1 MPRRDPARE
10 STLTAIAA
18 AFHTE
23 LAMNYRLLKTSSFT
37 LALAIVGILSVTVS
51 AEEITYEKNVRPIF
65 KTHCFQCHGEGG
77 ELQGGLD
84 VRLRR
89 LVAQGGDSGE
99 AFVAGK
105 PEESLLLQRLLAGEM
120 PPEEASIRPTTDEIA
135 TIQQWIAGGAI
146 ASRPEPEDLDPDNY
160 ITEEERAF
168 WAFQPVDRKQPPSVE
183 AVKRVRTPIDQFVIA
198 KLAASSLSLS
208 PDADAR
214 TLVRRVYFDLL
225 GLPPA
230 PEEVEA
236 FVNDSSPNAYVKLLD
251 RVLNSPHYGERWG
264 RHWLDVAGY
273 ADSEG
278 YTEDD
283 PIRPAVYKYR
293 DYVIRAF
300 NDDKPFDQF
309 VVEQLAGDELLTPPF
324 KNLTPDQAEKLV
336 ATGFLRMAPDGT
348 GVGGV
353 DQNLARNDVMAK
365 TIEIVSTSLLGLT
378 VGCAQCHNH
387 RYDPISHEDY
397 HAIRAIFE
405 PALDWKNWLVPAKR
419 QISLYTDADRAK
431 SAEIEAEALKLL
443 DERTK
448 KQNEYIEAT
457 FRRELAKL
465 QESLHESITKAR
477 HTPEKNRTAE
487 QNKLL
492 KEHPSV
498 NVTASS
504 LYLYDKKAADEL
516 KKMADKANAI
526 RQTKPKEEF
535 VRAVWEPAG
544 KALPTTFLFHRGDPE
559 QPKQA
564 IAPRELTVLTSAKS
578 AALPMNDETL
588 PTSGRRLA
596 YAKWLTSGEH
606 PLTAR
611 VIVNRIW
618 LNHFGRG
625 LVATPGDFG
634 ALGVEP
640 THPELLDWLA
650 SEFVASGWSVKE
662 LHRLIMNST
671 TYRQASLHHSAGDA
685 VDADNLLY
693 WRMAV
698 RRLEAEA
705 IRDTTLA
712 ISGEL
717 NNRAFGPAV
726 PVMADTVGQWV
737 IGQENLNA
745 GRPGAVI
752 PMKGEDLRRSIYI
765 ESRRSRPLSVMDP
778 FDLPR
783 MEPNCTSRSSSTV
796 SPQSLMLMNS
806 EFVLTRAKQFA
817 ERVRQEAGED
827 VAAQIKFA
835 WQLAFA
841 ATPHDDELAEA
852 VSFVQEQTQH
862 FAANPPPETKDKQ
875 NADPA
880 GEALASF
887 CHALLSS
894 NRFLYID

>member
-1 MPRRDPARE
+1 
-10 STLTAIAA
+10 
-18 AFHTE
+18 
-23 LAMNYRLLKTSSFT
+23 MNYRLLKTSSFT

-146 ASRPEPEDLDPDNY
+146 ASRLEPDDLDPDNY

-183 AVKRVRTPIDQFVIA
+183 AVERVRTPIDQFVIA
-198 KLAASSLSLS
+198 KLSASSLSLS

-236 FVNDSSPNAYVKLLD
+236 FVNDSSPNAYAKLLD

-324 KNLTPDQAEKLV
+324 KNLTSDQAEKLV

-448 KQNEYIEAT
+448 KQDEYIEAT

-578 AALPMNDETL
+578 AALPVNDETL

-717 NNRAFGPAV
+717 NNKAFGPAV

>member
-1 MPRRDPARE
+1 
-10 STLTAIAA
+10 
-18 AFHTE
+18 
-23 LAMNYRLLKTSSFT
+23 MNYRLLKTSSFT

-146 ASRPEPEDLDPDNY
+146 ASRLEPDDLDPDNY

-183 AVKRVRTPIDQFVIA
+183 AVERVRTPIDQFVIA
-198 KLAASSLSLS
+198 KLSASSLSLS

-324 KNLTPDQAEKLV
+324 KNLTSDQAEKLV

-448 KQNEYIEAT
+448 KQDEYIEAT

-578 AALPMNDETL
+578 AALPVNDETL

-745 GRPGAVI
+745 GRPGDVI

>member
-105 PEESLLLQRLLAGEM
+105 PEESLLLQRLLAGDM

-146 ASRPEPEDLDPDNY
+146 ASRPEPDDLDPDNY

-198 KLAASSLSLS
+198 KLATSSLSLS

>member
-448 KQNEYIEAT
+448 KQDEYIEAT
-457 FRRELAKL
+457 FRCELAKL
-465 QESLHESITKAR
+465 QENLHESITKAR

-516 KKMADKANAI
+516 KEMADKANAI

-578 AALPMNDETL
+578 SALPMNDETL

-841 ATPHDDELAEA
+841 ATPHDEELAEA

>member
-146 ASRPEPEDLDPDNY
+146 ASRLEPDDLDPDNY

-183 AVKRVRTPIDQFVIA
+183 AVERVRTPIDQFVIA
-198 KLAASSLSLS
+198 KLSASSLSLS

-324 KNLTPDQAEKLV
+324 KNLTSDQAEKLV

-448 KQNEYIEAT
+448 KQDEYIEAT

-578 AALPMNDETL
+578 AALPVNDETL

-745 GRPGAVI
+745 GRPGDVI

>member
-1 MPRRDPARE
+1 
-10 STLTAIAA
+10 
-18 AFHTE
+18 
-23 LAMNYRLLKTSSFT
+23 MNYRLLKTSSFT

-183 AVKRVRTPIDQFVIA
+183 AVERVRTPIDQFVIA
-198 KLAASSLSLS
+198 KLSASSLSLS

-236 FVNDSSPNAYVKLLD
+236 FVNDSSPNAYAKLLD

-324 KNLTPDQAEKLV
+324 KNLTSDQAEKLV

-448 KQNEYIEAT
+448 KQDEYIEAT

-477 HTPEKNRTAE
+477 NTPEKNRTAE
-487 QNKLL
+487 QIKLL

-578 AALPMNDETL
+578 AALPVNDETL

-717 NNRAFGPAV
+717 NNKAFGPAV

>member
-1 MPRRDPARE
+1 
-10 STLTAIAA
+10 
-18 AFHTE
+18 
-23 LAMNYRLLKTSSFT
+23 
-37 LALAIVGILSVTVS
+37 
-51 AEEITYEKNVRPIF
+51 
-65 KTHCFQCHGEGG
+65 
-77 ELQGGLD
+77 
-84 VRLRR
+84 
-89 LVAQGGDSGE
+89 
-99 AFVAGK
+99 
-105 PEESLLLQRLLAGEM
+105 
-120 PPEEASIRPTTDEIA
+120 
-135 TIQQWIAGGAI
+135 
-146 ASRPEPEDLDPDNY
+146 
-160 ITEEERAF
+160 
-168 WAFQPVDRKQPPSVE
+168 
-183 AVKRVRTPIDQFVIA
+183 
-198 KLAASSLSLS
+198 
-208 PDADAR
+208 
-214 TLVRRVYFDLL
+214 
-225 GLPPA
+225 
-230 PEEVEA
+230 
-236 FVNDSSPNAYVKLLD
+236 
-251 RVLNSPHYGERWG
+251 
-264 RHWLDVAGY
+264 
-273 ADSEG
+273 
-278 YTEDD
+278 
-283 PIRPAVYKYR
+283 
-293 DYVIRAF
+293 
-300 NDDKPFDQF
+300 
-309 VVEQLAGDELLTPPF
+309 
-324 KNLTPDQAEKLV
+324 
-336 ATGFLRMAPDGT
+336 
-348 GVGGV
+348 
-353 DQNLARNDVMAK
+353 MAK

-448 KQNEYIEAT
+448 KQDEYIEAT

-477 HTPEKNRTAE
+477 NTPEKNRTAE
-487 QNKLL
+487 QIKLL

-717 NNRAFGPAV
+717 NNKAFGPAV

-737 IGQENLNA
+737 IGKENLNA

>member
-1 MPRRDPARE
+1 
-10 STLTAIAA
+10 
-18 AFHTE
+18 
-23 LAMNYRLLKTSSFT
+23 
-37 LALAIVGILSVTVS
+37 
-51 AEEITYEKNVRPIF
+51 
-65 KTHCFQCHGEGG
+65 
-77 ELQGGLD
+77 
-84 VRLRR
+84 
-89 LVAQGGDSGE
+89 
-99 AFVAGK
+99 
-105 PEESLLLQRLLAGEM
+105 
-120 PPEEASIRPTTDEIA
+120 
-135 TIQQWIAGGAI
+135 
-146 ASRPEPEDLDPDNY
+146 
-160 ITEEERAF
+160 
-168 WAFQPVDRKQPPSVE
+168 
-183 AVKRVRTPIDQFVIA
+183 
-198 KLAASSLSLS
+198 
-208 PDADAR
+208 
-214 TLVRRVYFDLL
+214 
-225 GLPPA
+225 
-230 PEEVEA
+230 
-236 FVNDSSPNAYVKLLD
+236 LLD

-324 KNLTPDQAEKLV
+324 KNLTSDQAEKLV

-448 KQNEYIEAT
+448 KQDEYIEAT

-578 AALPMNDETL
+578 AALPVNDETL

-717 NNRAFGPAV
+717 NNKAFGPAV

-817 ERVRQEAGED
+817 ERVHQEAGED

>member
-1 MPRRDPARE
+1 
-10 STLTAIAA
+10 
-18 AFHTE
+18 
-23 LAMNYRLLKTSSFT
+23 MNYRLLKTSSFT

-65 KTHCFQCHGEGG
+65 KTHCFPCHGEGG

-105 PEESLLLQRLLAGEM
+105 PEESLLLQRLLAGDM

-135 TIQQWIAGGAI
+135 TIQQWIASGAI

-236 FVNDSSPNAYVKLLD
+236 FANDSSPNAYAKLLD

-405 PALDWKNWLVPAKR
+405 PALDWKNWHVPAKR

-448 KQNEYIEAT
+448 KQDEYIEAT

-578 AALPMNDETL
+578 AALPVNDETL

-662 LHRLIMNST
+662 LHRLITNST

-717 NNRAFGPAV
+717 NNKAFGPAV

-817 ERVRQEAGED
+817 ERVHQEAGED

-841 ATPHDDELAEA
+841 ATPHEDELAEA